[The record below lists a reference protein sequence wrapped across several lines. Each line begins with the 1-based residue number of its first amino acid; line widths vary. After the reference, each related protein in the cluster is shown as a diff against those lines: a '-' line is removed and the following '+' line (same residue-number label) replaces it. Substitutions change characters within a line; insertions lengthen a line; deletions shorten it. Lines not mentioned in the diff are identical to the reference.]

1 LRCRRRNARS
11 ARYSTA
17 RRRSFASRAT
27 IGQLAVQMNEVTAKA
42 EALGKER
49 DALKAKCS
57 DACKGN

>member
-1 LRCRRRNARS
+1 
-11 ARYSTA
+11 
-17 RRRSFASRAT
+17 
-27 IGQLAVQMNEVTAKA
+27 MNEVTAKA